1 MFGTRGERLKRGPR
15 ARSRRRDG
23 GIYQPGSERLPCN
36 SRFEVP
42 PRGHGKHGRETD
54 AARSGCSDNCLDRQR
69 KAAAHGS
76 FGCSRGGQDRFK
88 PQWPQDGPSR
98 RRAGG
103 GAWCR
108 RTGGRGAELRG
119 ERLTGWRRGEEVAHY
134 NDTNE
139 ARCPDHPSHLTMPQE
154 GQGRARGWDQGQ
166 GSRRSQIVARVR
178 PNAGCRPRSAR
189 GDFSFVGR
197 VPRTAPWPWKV

>member
-54 AARSGCSDNCLDRQR
+54 AARSGCSDKLP
-69 KAAAHGS
+69 GS
-76 FGCSRGGQDRFK
+76 SKKSCGSWKLWLQPGGGQDRFK

-108 RTGGRGAELRG
+108 RTGGRGAELKG
-119 ERLTGWRRGEEVAHY
+119 GRLTGWRRGRRWP
-134 NDTNE
+134 TITTQT
-139 ARCPDHPSHLTMPQE
+139 RPDVLTT
-154 GQGRARGWDQGQ
+154 RAT
-166 GSRRSQIVARVR
+166 SPCLKRVKGG
-178 PNAGCRPRSAR
+178 PGVGTKGKDHGGPRLL
-189 GDFSFVGR
+189 
-197 VPRTAPWPWKV
+197 PE

>member
-1 MFGTRGERLKRGPR
+1 MATGRPKQTQGRGVSLVQTDGR
-15 ARSRRRDG
+15 AG
-23 GIYQPGSERLPCN
+23 
-36 SRFEVP
+36 
-42 PRGHGKHGRETD
+42 
-54 AARSGCSDNCLDRQR
+54 
-69 KAAAHGS
+69 
-76 FGCSRGGQDRFK
+76 
-88 PQWPQDGPSR
+88 
-98 RRAGG
+98 RRAE
-103 GAWCR
+103 R
-108 RTGGRGAELRG
+108 RTADWLAS
-119 ERLTGWRRGEEVAHY
+119 GEEVAHY